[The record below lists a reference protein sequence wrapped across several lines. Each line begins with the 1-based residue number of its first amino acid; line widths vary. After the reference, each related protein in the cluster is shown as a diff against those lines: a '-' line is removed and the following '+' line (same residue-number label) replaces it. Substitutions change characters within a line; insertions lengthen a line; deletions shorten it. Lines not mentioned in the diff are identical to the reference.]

1 MILKTIL
8 IFLIGL
14 LGYSEWLLGTSCLQ
28 RPIVLG
34 PLVGLVMGNLPAGII
49 MGATMELALVGAV
62 SIGAYNPPDLIAGTV
77 LGVSL
82 AIQSGAGAETAL
94 VLGIP
99 IATVMLAANTG
110 ICQPLMLVMIHKCD
124 RDAEKGNIRA
134 FNRDY
139 LIAGYLQNLFGI
151 VCIPLAFYFGS
162 DAVTALLGKIPEF
175 VQSGMD
181 ITAAL
186 LPWFCNACTADDESQ
201 GCTIFLPWLF
211 PGIIPWNI
219 HNRSCDFCRTYCDN
233 RSNIRHIRRQATGGS
248 TGS

>member
-139 LIAGYLQNLFGI
+139 LIAGYLQNLFLLSASHLHFI
-151 VCIPLAFYFGS
+151 LA
-162 DAVTALLGKIPEF
+162 VM
-175 VQSGMD
+175 Q
-181 ITAAL
+181 
-186 LPWFCNACTADDESQ
+186 
-201 GCTIFLPWLF
+201 
-211 PGIIPWNI
+211 
-219 HNRSCDFCRTYCDN
+219 
-233 RSNIRHIRRQATGGS
+233 
-248 TGS
+248 

>member
-1 MILKTIL
+1 
-8 IFLIGL
+8 
-14 LGYSEWLLGTSCLQ
+14 
-28 RPIVLG
+28 
-34 PLVGLVMGNLPAGII
+34 MGNLPAGII

-82 AIQSGAGAETAL
+82 AIQSGGGAETAL

-186 LPWFCNACTADDESQ
+186 LPALGFAMLAQQMMNRKVAPFFFLGFFLVSYLGISTTGVAIFAVLIVIIGVTFGIFGDKQQGAVPVVETADNGGDFDE
-201 GCTIFLPWLF
+201 F
-211 PGIIPWNI
+211 
-219 HNRSCDFCRTYCDN
+219 
-233 RSNIRHIRRQATGGS
+233 
-248 TGS
+248 